1 MKFQR
6 KIILIFIFI
15 PLLVFHLSSCA
26 QIVTGTAVKVAT
38 VSQEERSIGEFV
50 DDAII
55 KTVIKNTYFDQSEN
69 LFFNIDVEVS
79 QGRVLLTGTV
89 ENIDL
94 KIEAT
99 RIAWGVDG
107 VKTVIN
113 EIQISNTDSILNF
126 ADDLVISTKILG
138 KLMLEEEINSLN
150 YNIETVNKLVYI
162 IGIARNEKER
172 ELVISIAGD
181 VYGVEEV
188 IDYINIKSRI
198 YNEDENWISDK

>member
-1 MKFQR
+1 MSIKFVFTLVY
-6 KIILIFIFI
+6 IIVSSI
-15 PLLVFHLSSCA
+15 LLAHCA
-26 QIVTGTAVKVAT
+26 QVVTGTAVKVAT

-89 ENIDL
+89 DNIDL

-99 RIAWGVDG
+99 RIAWSVDE

-113 EIQISNTDSILNF
+113 EIQISNSDSILNF

-138 KLMLEEEINSLN
+138 KLMIEEDINSLN

-162 IGIARNEKER
+162 IGIAQNEKER
-172 ELVISIAGD
+172 DLVLAIAKD

-188 IDYINIKSRI
+188 INYINIKSR
-198 YNEDENWISDK
+198 EL

>member
-6 KIILIFIFI
+6 KIILIFVFI

-26 QIVTGTAVKVAT
+26 QVVTGTAVKVAT

-89 ENIDL
+89 ENVDL

-99 RIAWGVDG
+99 RIAWGVNG

-162 IGIARNEKER
+162 IGIAKTEKER
-172 ELVISIAGD
+172 ELVISIARD

-188 IDYINIKSRI
+188 IDYINIKSS
-198 YNEDENWISDK
+198 EL